1 MKTVYAHRF
10 HYGNSR
16 IVISDKALGLAEQAV
31 QRVQEVSQE
40 HAWRPSIEIDLPRYR
55 GDPLNTGGVM
65 IRVERDEGV
74 VESSHDA
81 VTRAIL
87 EKHPTR
93 AVRVDLGEHGP
104 ESWDSFTDREHL
116 LQLPDVYF
124 SDGFLSTMMHSYLE
138 KPNFRVVEEAHWP
151 MLVRRIYDTAKTY
164 SRNCK
169 SHRASAIAN
178 RDKDYYKRLRE
189 HYQKVMEA
197 ATHAKTGKN
206 LEQLMQAIQAKP
218 QQIPVVPSS

>member
-10 HYGNSR
+10 HYDNSR
-16 IVISDKALGLAEQAV
+16 IVVSDKALSLAEQAV

-40 HAWRPSIEIDLPRYR
+40 HAWRPSIEIDLPQYR
-55 GDPLNTGGVM
+55 GDPLNTSGVM
-65 IRVERDEGV
+65 IRVEADDGV
-74 VESSHDA
+74 
-81 VTRAIL
+81 
-87 EKHPTR
+87 
-93 AVRVDLGEHGP
+93 VRVDLGEYGP
-104 ESWDSFTDREHL
+104 ESWDSFTDRKHL

-124 SDGFLSTMMHSYLE
+124 SDGFLSTMMHSYIE

-169 SHRASAIAN
+169 SHRASAIIN
-178 RDKDYYKRLRE
+178 RDKGYFQRLGK

-197 ATHAKTGKN
+197 ARRAKTGKN
-206 LEQLMQAIQAKP
+206 LEQLLQAIQAKP